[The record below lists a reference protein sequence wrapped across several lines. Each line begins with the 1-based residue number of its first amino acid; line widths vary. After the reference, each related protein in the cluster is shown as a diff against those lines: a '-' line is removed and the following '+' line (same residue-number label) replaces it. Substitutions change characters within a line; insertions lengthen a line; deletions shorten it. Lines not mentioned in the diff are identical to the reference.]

1 MERAKGNDR
10 VNYPRELEE
19 CKTQRGYRQLELLTD
34 FGEKNPIHYMHKFVV
49 KSFSPFHKILQDT
62 LYMY

>member
-19 CKTQRGYRQLELLTD
+19 CKTQRGYRQLELFTD
-34 FGEKNPIHYMHKFVV
+34 V
-49 KSFSPFHKILQDT
+49 
-62 LYMY
+62 

>member
-19 CKTQRGYRQLELLTD
+19 CKTQMGISTAITVYGFLR
-34 FGEKNPIHYMHKFVV
+34 K
-49 KSFSPFHKILQDT
+49 KIPYIICISLS
-62 LYMY
+62 